1 MGGTSRPWPL
11 WQRLF
16 WVGFAALAC
25 WLQLGSFVEQL
36 RPRRDH
42 PLDFF
47 QEWASARNYL
57 TVLPV
62 YLSQRESYT
71 RHLGYEQAPADLLA
85 YNAHPPTS
93 VLLAVP
99 FALLDYPDAF
109 LAWNLLS
116 LLALVGCLAL
126 TIRGLNVGW
135 SWWAVFPTIAILL
148 LSDPF
153 RQQVLQG
160 QLNLFLALLL
170 TAAWWAERRGSA
182 ARAGVWLGAATA
194 LKLFPGF
201 LVAYAAWRGRWRTAL
216 AGAGTFLLLTALTAG
231 VLGTDCYRDY
241 VRDVLPTLGHYRN
254 NGNNISLIGLWGKL
268 FNPNNPW
275 AGENDVTPEDVRKLS
290 NWDRLLPLYRDA
302 ALARAGGVA
311 SAAVIALTLAWV
323 LRPWR
328 RPPDPDSAFAL
339 TMTAMLLV
347 SPITWPHYA
356 LLLFVPLGVHWVRL
370 PAGSIGRCVFWAAVL
385 SLAVNLNAVFDHTIP
400 GGRAAG
406 VVRPAQTLTVLSFQ
420 TYALLALF
428 ALLLR
433 ESRRSLS
440 PPPQQG

>member
-1 MGGTSRPWPL
+1 MGGVSEPWPL
-11 WQRLF
+11 WQRLL
-16 WVGFAALAC
+16 WAALAALAC
-25 WLQLGSFVEQL
+25 WLQLGPFVEQL

-57 TVLPV
+57 TGLPV
-62 YLSQRESYT
+62 YLSQRESFT
-71 RHLGYEQAPADLLA
+71 RHLGYEPPADLLA

-99 FALLDYPDAF
+99 FARLDYPDAF

-116 LLALVGCLAL
+116 LAALVGCLVL
-126 TIRGLNVGW
+126 TVRGLNVRW
-135 SWWAVFPTIAILL
+135 SWWAVFPAVALL
-148 LSDPF
+148 LFCDPF
-153 RQQVLQG
+153 RQQMLQG
-160 QLNLFLALLL
+160 QLNLLLALLL
-170 TAAWWAERRGSA
+170 TAAWWAERRGGA
-182 ARAGVWLGAATA
+182 AWAGVWLGTATA

-201 LVAYAAWRGRWRTAL
+201 LVAYAAWRGRWRTAA

-231 VLGTDCYRDY
+231 VLGVDCYRDY
-241 VRDVLPTLGHYRN
+241 VRDVLPTLEHYRN
-254 NGNNISLIGLWGKL
+254 NGNNISLVGFWGKL

-275 AGENDVTPEDVRKLS
+275 SGANDVTPEEARRLS
-290 NWDRLLPLYRDA
+290 NWDRLLPLYRSA
-302 ALARAGGVA
+302 PLARAGGLA
-311 SAAVIALTLAWV
+311 CAAVIALALAWV

-328 RPPDPDSAFAL
+328 RPPDPDLAFAL

-356 LLLFVPLGVHWVRL
+356 LLLFVPLALLWVRL
-370 PAGSIGRCVFWAAVL
+370 PPRGVGRWVFWAAVL
-385 SLAVNLNAVFDHTIP
+385 SLWVNLNVVFDLTIP

-420 TYALLALF
+420 MYAVLALF
-428 ALLLR
+428 VLLLR
-433 ESRRSLS
+433 EAGKERT
-440 PPPQQG
+440 PQPA